1 MQVHKSYNVGSKKYE
16 PGTNPYLEEQYTT
29 PKPRN
34 KAGSIPKNNVNFNS
48 GFVSTNLGM
57 SSNEPKQAH
66 CLQIIQL
73 LQNT

>member
-16 PGTNPYLEEQYTT
+16 PGTNPYVEEQYTT

-34 KAGSIPKNNVNFNS
+34 KAESIPKNKV
-48 GFVSTNLGM
+48 NLGM
-57 SSNEPKQAH
+57 SSNEPKQAP
-66 CLQIIQL
+66 CPQIIQL